1 MDKQRMERC
10 RAKLIEIAH
19 ARGKITYGELA
30 KFLGVANQSVGIYL
44 NPIYDYEIAKGRP
57 DLTVVVI
64 YPKTGMGRFYS
75 RGRVAQSVVVDPKNP
90 NDVRTYEEELNR
102 VYEQWST
109 VLAT

>member
-1 MDKQRMERC
+1 
-10 RAKLIEIAH
+10 
-19 ARGKITYGELA
+19 
-30 KFLGVANQSVGIYL
+30 
-44 NPIYDYEIAKGRP
+44 
-57 DLTVVVI
+57 
-64 YPKTGMGRFYS
+64 MGRFNS